1 VCPQA
6 ILWTRKDLY
15 YEDLKVL
22 EAYQARS
29 KNAEVLSK
37 SQDGGVVTTLAMK
50 VLEGGL
56 VDAVVLAGTEDKW
69 LPKPIL
75 AFRPEEVLQCSK
87 SKYFYI
93 PSLLELGRFDG
104 VKKIMVVGLPC
115 QVRAIERLAE
125 FDVGVSRKVTYRVGL
140 FCSHNIDYSSMVET
154 LLPRVGID
162 VSALVKMDIK
172 RRLIFYDKD
181 GKSHE
186 LPLSEFESLTRPSC
200 LQCPEFVSRSAD
212 INVGSVG
219 ADKGWNM
226 VLLMT
231 KPGEELFHQ
240 LLGNFELKRAT
251 SENLDEVYDM
261 DNKKR
266 RRAADYFKE
275 FYGVSVGTRFLDY
288 NTWRVLCR

>member
-56 VDAVVLAGTEDKW
+56 VDAVVLAGTEDRW

-115 QVRAIERLAE
+115 QIRAIERLAE

-240 LLGNFELKRAT
+240 LLENFELKRAT